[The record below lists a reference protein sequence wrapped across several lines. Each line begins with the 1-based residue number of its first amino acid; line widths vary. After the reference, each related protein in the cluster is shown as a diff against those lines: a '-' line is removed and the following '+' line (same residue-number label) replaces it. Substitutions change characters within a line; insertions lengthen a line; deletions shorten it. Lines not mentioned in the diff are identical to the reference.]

1 MNIKK
6 YFTFHSNIS
15 EYAMYF
21 KYSLIV
27 ALIIY
32 NFLYLLSIETTD
44 ITGAPA
50 GIFIIFFEI
59 FMALFLLVPTDII
72 AMALIFF
79 SISGFNLI
87 EQTIKDFIVRIII
100 YILLIMTCHYV
111 LYLLFQA
118 IDEHMI

>member
-6 YFTFHSNIS
+6 YVTFHSNIS

-27 ALIIY
+27 AFIIY

-44 ITGAPA
+44 VTGAPA

-59 FMALFLLVPTDII
+59 FMALFLLLPTNII
-72 AMALIFF
+72 GIALIFF

-87 EQTIKDFIVRIII
+87 EQTIKDFIARIIMN
-100 YILLIMTCHYV
+100 ILLIMTTHYL
-111 LYLLFQA
+111 LYSLFQA
-118 IDEHMI
+118 I

>member
-6 YFTFHSNIS
+6 YVTLHSNIS

-50 GIFIIFFEI
+50 GVFIILFEL
-59 FMALFLLVPTDII
+59 FMALFLLLPTDII
-72 AMALIFF
+72 GIALIFF

-87 EQTIKDFIVRIII
+87 EQTIKDFIARMIIN
-100 YILLIMTCHYV
+100 ILLIMISHYV

-118 IDEHMI
+118 IA